1 MWFRQLSIFA
11 IPKDAPIDIN
21 ALLEAMKP
29 KKFQPAGGLDWFS
42 EGWIP
47 PAKHLDLPIFTAR
60 NTHIMSL
67 RREDKVLPPSVVADF
82 VDQKIAEI
90 EEEEMR
96 KPGRKERLTIKEQI
110 TDDLLPKAFTRRSLT
125 SGFIHQESNL
135 IFVGSASPAKSEGF
149 ISKLREALPPFPA
162 ALPRSNL
169 APHSLMTDWLAAGS
183 GPEGFELDQFCE
195 LKEPGSD
202 GGTIKCAR
210 LDVSADEIRQ
220 LIASGR
226 QVAQL
231 GLIWREKIRFIL
243 TDALTLKKIQY
254 LDVLEEEA
262 AQGADDAA
270 ALFEA
275 TFTLASAELVELVH
289 ELLGHLGGL
298 SNHTEPATVT
308 AATPAPGDSA
318 ATQEGDKD
326 SPWDK

>member
-1 MWFRQLSIFA
+1 MWFRQLSIFVV
-11 IPKDAPIDIN
+11 PKNAPIDIK
-21 ALLEAMKP
+21 ALQEALNT

-42 EGWIP
+42 EGWVP
-47 PAKHLDLPIFTAR
+47 PAKHLDQCIFSAR
-60 NTHIMSL
+60 DTHIMSL
-67 RREDKVLPPSVVADF
+67 RREDKVLPPSVVSDF

-96 KPGRKERLTIKEQI
+96 KPGRKERITIKEQI

-125 SGFIHQESNL
+125 SGFIHPESSL
-135 IFVGSASPAKSEGF
+135 IFVGSASSAKSEGF
-149 ISKLREALPPFPA
+149 ISKMRESLPPFPA
-162 ALPRSNL
+162 ALPRSNI
-169 APHSLMTDWLAAGS
+169 APHTLMTDWLAAGAC
-183 GPEGFELDQFCE
+183 PDGFELDQFCE
-195 LKEPGSD
+195 LKEPGTD

-254 LDVLEEEA
+254 LTVLEEEA
-262 AQGADDAA
+262 AQSADDAA
-270 ALFEA
+270 SLFEA
-275 TFTLASAELVELVH
+275 TFTLASAELIELMQ

-298 SNHTEPATVT
+298 ANHTEQPEPAQSS
-308 AATPAPGDSA
+308 PAMQSA
-318 ATQEGDKD
+318 SESAQTDT